1 MPLLTM
7 LTGECP
13 GKVFRLDKD
22 EMVIGKR
29 AECDI
34 SLPDQYVSKS
44 HARIVRQPD
53 GFYIENLENTNGTKV
68 GGVLLKE
75 PRRLLDGELIQI
87 CKYTLA
93 YSASSG
99 TTTILE
105 TIDFSR
111 ATSQSS
117 VRAGAE
123 EKLRV
128 IMEISA
134 ELAGVLDLTAV
145 LEKILNALFRIFPQ
159 AERGFVLY
167 RDDVNDALIIKA
179 RKLRNSD
186 SDEAMPSR
194 TVYDVITGQGQAIL
208 FEDVHAD
215 GRFSDS
221 GSIGDSHVHSILCAP
236 LWDQQR
242 RPVGVLQV
250 DTRDYQNRFKQDD
263 LDFLVAVAGTI
274 SMAVENARLHGI
286 EVRHKQTEQEARDAW
301 DVQRSFLPDRCPVV
315 PGYEFWHHYKPARFV
330 GGDYCDYLPVR
341 SARPP
346 APTSPAKRWA
356 IALGDVAGKGMPAAL
371 LVARIAAEFRLLLRV
386 EPDPASIVALLNQS
400 LHENEAAG
408 RFVTFLLI
416 LLDVR
421 QHQLTV
427 INAGHMGPMIRRAGD
442 GIEVIG
448 QDLSGPPLG
457 VVKDQAYGAITTQLG
472 SGDVVVLYT
481 DGVNEAL
488 SPAGEQFC
496 VGRLERCLAM
506 APGGASGVGQAVRDA
521 VRAHT
526 ADRDQFDD
534 VTLICFGRS

>member
-13 GKVFRLDKD
+13 GKVFRLDRD

-29 AECDI
+29 ADCDI
-34 SLPDQYVSKS
+34 ILPDRHVSKS
-44 HARIVRQPD
+44 HARIVRRP
-53 GFYIENLENTNGTKV
+53 GGLYIENLKNTNKTKV
-68 GGVLLKE
+68 GGVLLEE
-75 PRRLLDGELIQI
+75 PRRLVDGDLIQI
-87 CKYTLA
+87 CDYTLA
-93 YSASSG
+93 YSGSVG

-105 TIDFSR
+105 TIDLSR
-111 ATSQSS
+111 TTSRSLA
-117 VRAGAE
+117 RAGAQ

-134 ELAGVLDLTAV
+134 ELVGVLDLTAV
-145 LEKILNALFRIFPQ
+145 LEKILNALLRIFPQ
-159 AERGFVLY
+159 AERGFVLS
-167 RDDVNDALIIKA
+167 RDDVSGALTVKA
-179 RKLRNSD
+179 CKLRNAD
-186 SDEAMPSR
+186 VDEAMPSR
-194 TVYDVITGQGQAIL
+194 TVYDLVTGQGQAIL
-208 FEDVHAD
+208 FEDVPTD
-215 GRFSDS
+215 SRVSDS
-221 GSIGDSHVHSILCAP
+221 GSIGVCQVRSIMCAP
-236 LWDQQR
+236 LWDQER

-250 DTRDYQNRFKQDD
+250 DTRDYRNRFQQDD

-286 EVRHKQTEQEARDAW
+286 EVRHRQTEQEARDAW

-315 PGYEFWHHYKPARFV
+315 PGYEFWHHYEPARFV

-341 SARPP
+341 GARLPT
-346 APTSPAKRWA
+346 PTSPAKRWA
-356 IALGDVAGKGMPAAL
+356 VALGDVSGKGMPAAL
-371 LVARIAAEFRLLLRV
+371 LMARFSAEFRLLLRV
-386 EPDPASIVALLNQS
+386 EPDPARVVGLLNGS

-427 INAGHMGPMIRRAGD
+427 INAGHMGPMIRRAG
-442 GIEVIG
+442 GRIEVIG
-448 QDLSGPPLG
+448 QDRSGPPVG
-457 VVKDQAYGAITTQLG
+457 VVEHQVYEAVTTRIG
-472 SGDVVVLYT
+472 PGDVVVLYT

-488 SPAGEQFC
+488 SPGGEQFGM
-496 VGRLERCLAM
+496 GRLERCLAE
-506 APGGASGVGQAVRDA
+506 APGGASLIGQAVRDA
-521 VRAHT
+521 VRTHT